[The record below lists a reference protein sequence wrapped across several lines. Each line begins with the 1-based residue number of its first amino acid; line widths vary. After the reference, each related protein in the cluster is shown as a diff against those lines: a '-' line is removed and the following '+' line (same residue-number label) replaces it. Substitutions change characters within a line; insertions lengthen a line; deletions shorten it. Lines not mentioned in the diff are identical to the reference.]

1 MEKAFYFENEG
12 KRLFAILHS
21 PNNSRERKG
30 IIFCHP
36 YSEEKQHSYRIL
48 VRFARELCDRGFYV
62 LRFDCFGYGD
72 SQGDFEEA
80 TIETQISDTIKAIDI
95 MKTQVN
101 IEKIGL
107 LGLRLGGT
115 VAALAAELDER
126 IKKLILWS
134 PIING
139 NDYLNELF
147 RKVVLSKLINKLTP
161 TSREQIIE
169 DLQSKGLVDI
179 EGHYLTRQV
188 YEQLLEICLITKVK
202 ASNFKSSV
210 LICTIKGRPKLYV
223 SFETLSEAY
232 KKKGVL
238 CKLKVTDD
246 KVFWDSQFFYE
257 WYFPENLFEETL
269 KWVTGDWG

>member
-115 VAALAAELDER
+115 ITALAANRDAR
-126 IKKLILWS
+126 IEKLILWS
-134 PIING
+134 PIIKG
-139 NDYLNELF
+139 KEYIDELF
-147 RKVVLSKLINKLTP
+147 RKKLFSELTNKMVNTSKN
-161 TSREQIIE
+161 QIIQE
-169 DLQSKGLVDI
+169 LESNGAVDI

-188 YEQLLEICLITKVK
+188 YDQLLEIDLI
-202 ASNFKSSV
+202 SSV
-210 LICTIKGRPKLYV
+210 NVSDFKGSVLSCTIKDRPKL
-223 SFETLSEAY
+223 SKSLDTLLEAY
-232 KKKGVL
+232 KKKGASCNLAV
-238 CKLKVTDD
+238 VDD